1 MDYKNTQR
9 IQRKRQGRKDNH
21 QIQKILFKQIGG
33 FRMHYITVQAEINLE
48 DYEQEIRDAL
58 IFDGNTKTL
67 QEYIEELEKNL
78 TYYQEQYRKTPQEI
92 LEDLKSL

>member
-1 MDYKNTQR
+1 
-9 IQRKRQGRKDNH
+9 
-21 QIQKILFKQIGG
+21 
-33 FRMHYITVQAEINLE
+33 MHYITVQAEINLE

>member
-1 MDYKNTQR
+1 
-9 IQRKRQGRKDNH
+9 
-21 QIQKILFKQIGG
+21 
-33 FRMHYITVQAEINLE
+33 MHYITVQAEINLE

-78 TYYQEQYRKTPQEI
+78 TYYQKEYQKTPLEI
-92 LEDLKSL
+92 LEDLKNL

>member
-1 MDYKNTQR
+1 
-9 IQRKRQGRKDNH
+9 
-21 QIQKILFKQIGG
+21 
-33 FRMHYITVQAEINLE
+33 MHYITVEAEINLK

>member
-1 MDYKNTQR
+1 
-9 IQRKRQGRKDNH
+9 
-21 QIQKILFKQIGG
+21 
-33 FRMHYITVQAEINLE
+33 MHYITVQAEINLE

-92 LEDLKSL
+92 LEDLKNL

>member
-1 MDYKNTQR
+1 MS
-9 IQRKRQGRKDNH
+9 
-21 QIQKILFKQIGG
+21 
-33 FRMHYITVQAEINLE
+33 YITVEAEINLK

-92 LEDLKSL
+92 LEDLKNL

>member
-1 MDYKNTQR
+1 
-9 IQRKRQGRKDNH
+9 
-21 QIQKILFKQIGG
+21 
-33 FRMHYITVQAEINLE
+33 MHYITVEAEINLE

-78 TYYQEQYRKTPQEI
+78 TYYQDQYRKTPQEI

>member
-1 MDYKNTQR
+1 
-9 IQRKRQGRKDNH
+9 
-21 QIQKILFKQIGG
+21 
-33 FRMHYITVQAEINLE
+33 MHYITVEAEINLE

-58 IFDGNTKTL
+58 IFGGNSKTL

-78 TYYQEQYRKTPQEI
+78 TYYQEQYQKTPREI

>member
-1 MDYKNTQR
+1 
-9 IQRKRQGRKDNH
+9 
-21 QIQKILFKQIGG
+21 
-33 FRMHYITVQAEINLE
+33 MHYITVEAEINLE

-58 IFDGNTKTL
+58 IFDNKTKTL
-67 QEYIEELEKNL
+67 KQYIEELEKNL